1 MATSRETL
9 PRMMFN
15 SMGSSWRTSRRRWM
29 QAMQDANDQQPWRCV
44 ACNEAVSHIRRNDC
58 ACLRVLRART

>member
-1 MATSRETL
+1 
-9 PRMMFN
+9 MMFN